1 MVSIAMRNQRRRALI
16 VEDEPMIALDLEAEM
31 HALGFG
37 ICQLAAEPQEA
48 FLLAMGDQLDVVL
61 MNVDL
66 QRGHDGIQAAR
77 WLRQVSDAPIVFI
90 TGYTDRDTIERI
102 HKQVPGARVLPKPV
116 YRDQLAKAL
125 AEIVETPPFQ

>member
-1 MVSIAMRNQRRRALI
+1 MDQRSPTDRRALI
-16 VEDEPMIALDLEAEM
+16 VEDEPIIALDLEAEM

-37 ICQLAAEPQEA
+37 RCQLAAEAQEA

-66 QRGHDGIQAAR
+66 QGGHDGIQAAR
-77 WLRQVSDAPIVFI
+77 WLREVSDAPIVFI

-102 HKQVPGARVLPKPV
+102 HKQVPGARVLPKPI

-125 AEIVETPPFQ
+125 AKVVEPHY

>member
-1 MVSIAMRNQRRRALI
+1 MDQRSPPGRHALI

-66 QRGHDGIQAAR
+66 QGGHDGIQAAR
-77 WLRQVSDAPIVFI
+77 WLREVSDAPIVFI

-102 HKQVPGARVLPKPV
+102 HKQVPGAPVLPKPV

-125 AEIVETPPFQ
+125 AKVVEPHY

>member
-1 MVSIAMRNQRRRALI
+1 
-16 VEDEPMIALDLEAEM
+16 MIALDLEAEM

-77 WLRQVSDAPIVFI
+77 WLRQVSDAPIVFV

-125 AEIVETPPFQ
+125 AEVVETHH

>member
-1 MVSIAMRNQRRRALI
+1 MDQRSFPGRRALI

-66 QRGHDGIQAAR
+66 QGGHDGIKAAR
-77 WLRQVSDAPIVFI
+77 WLREVSDAPIVFI
-90 TGYTDRDTIERI
+90 TGYTDRER
-102 HKQVPGARVLPKPV
+102 HHRAHSQTSARSACS
-116 YRDQLAKAL
+116 AKAGL
-125 AEIVETPPFQ
+125 S

>member
-1 MVSIAMRNQRRRALI
+1 MTALADATPRPRSRNARPRLWYL
-16 VEDEPMIALDLEAEM
+16 P
-31 HALGFG
+31 
-37 ICQLAAEPQEA
+37 LAAEPQEA

-66 QRGHDGIQAAR
+66 QGGHDGIQAAR
-77 WLRQVSDAPIVFI
+77 WLREVSDAPIVFV

-102 HKQVPGARVLPKPV
+102 HQQVPGAPVLPKPI

-125 AEIVETPPFQ
+125 GEVVEAEPSPEAC

>member
-1 MVSIAMRNQRRRALI
+1 MDQRSPPGRRALI

-66 QRGHDGIQAAR
+66 QGGHDGIQAAR
-77 WLRQVSDAPIVFI
+77 WLREVSDAPIVFI
-90 TGYTDRDTIERI
+90 TGYTDRDTIEHI
-102 HKQVPGARVLPKPV
+102 HKQVPGAPVLPKPV
-116 YRDQLAKAL
+116 YRDQLAEAL
-125 AEIVETPPFQ
+125 SEVVEPHH